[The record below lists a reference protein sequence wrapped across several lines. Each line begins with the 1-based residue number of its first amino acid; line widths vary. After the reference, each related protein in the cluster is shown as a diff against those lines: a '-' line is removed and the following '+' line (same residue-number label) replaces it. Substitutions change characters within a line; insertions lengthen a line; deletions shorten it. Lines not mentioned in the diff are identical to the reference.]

1 MNVFV
6 EVPDE
11 AKPVMREIMIMYKD
25 DGIDTYQKVCNLAV
39 EWYLKAYVEFRNEI
53 VMRANLEKGDAGE

>member
-1 MNVFV
+1 MKVSV

-11 AKPVMREIMIMYKD
+11 AKPVMQEIMTVYEAE
-25 DGIDTYQKVCNLAV
+25 GIDTYQKVCNMAV
-39 EWYLKAYVEFRNEI
+39 EWYLKAYVEFRNEA

>member
-1 MNVFV
+1 MKVSV

-25 DGIDTYQKVCNLAV
+25 DGIDTYQKVCEKAIQ
-39 EWYLKAYVEFRNEI
+39 WYLTSYVQIRNQAI
-53 VMRANLEKGDAGE
+53 ANRSEKEDL